1 MATSVY
7 SLTIA
12 YNVEGQFAQ
21 NILHFQFDDAGFT
34 STFAAAEALIT
45 AWNAASSVAL
55 TQMLP
60 VGTVLLS
67 AKSRKVSGPGG
78 FDALNL
84 YAAGTHGTRT
94 GPVEVAATGPVL
106 IFYEAL
112 NGKRRGKMF
121 LPGITE
127 SDCADG
133 VMTAAL
139 EAVLATNANT
149 IIQNVTLVGGGAPT
163 ASAVIYTRA
172 TKTGHLIG
180 NAGYSLKIGTQRRRQ
195 IPF

>member
-1 MATSVY
+1 MATNVY

-12 YNVEGQFAQ
+12 YNIQGQFAQ
-21 NILHFQFDDAGFT
+21 NILHYQFDDAGFS

-45 AWNAASSVAL
+45 AWNLANSTAL
-55 TQMLP
+55 TAMIP
-60 VGTVLLS
+60 AATVLLS
-67 AKSRKVSGPGG
+67 AKSRKVSNVGG

-84 YAAGTHGTRT
+84 YAAGTT
-94 GPVEVAATGPVL
+94 GARSGQLQVAAVGPVL

-121 LPGITE
+121 LPGIVE
-127 SDCADG
+127 GDCRDG
-133 VMTAAL
+133 TISNAL
-139 EAVLATNANT
+139 QAIMVANANT
-149 IIQNVTLVGGGAPT
+149 LIQNVVLVGGGAPT
-163 ASAVIYTRA
+163 ASAVIYSRA

-180 NAGYSLKIGTQRRRQ
+180 NAGHSIKIGTQRRRQ